1 MTGGYQKLYED
12 LFAARRAEEKAKA
25 AKAQLAGTAFFGGE
39 EPAPPHNGTAT
50 SIAAADAIADQLGRL
65 ELLVLRGVIG
75 LGTATTEELEES
87 LMLPGNTVR
96 PRIWSLRKK
105 GFVRDMDG
113 TRTTKSGRQAQV
125 HTATPAGL
133 DAALQATADH
143 RRKAA

>member
-1 MTGGYQKLYED
+1 MTDGYRKVYDELVASNREARANAQASDLA
-12 LFAARRAEEKAKA
+12 LFAP
-25 AKAQLAGTAFFGGE
+25 LGGE
-39 EPAPPHNGTAT
+39 EPAPPHNGTPT

-133 DAALQATADH
+133 DAALQATVDH